1 MFQNHALFLVSCNQ
15 HLSEAKEYPQNEPWP
30 LGLVP
35 NIIAE
40 TYSLYSLIIFGNSK
54 SGPTRYAP
62 LVTLGSGLYLC
73 F

>member
-40 TYSLYSLIIFGNSK
+40 TYSSIVSSFLETLNLVQLGML
-54 SGPTRYAP
+54 P
-62 LVTLGSGLYLC
+62 L
-73 F
+73 